1 MKELIIFLILFIIV
15 YLFYFIFVIS
25 RKKILKKFPNGKE
38 LTFLKY
44 KYNLDYSKINI
55 KVLAHV
61 IALSNA
67 FILSITVTIIS
78 IFDNFLIQMLVG
90 FLILIPLILI
100 IYSIIGKIYSK
111 KSRRK

>member
-1 MKELIIFLILFIIV
+1 MKELILFLVLFIIV

-25 RKKILKKFPNGKE
+25 RKKVLKKFPNGKE

-55 KVLAHV
+55 KFLAHI

-67 FILSITVTIIS
+67 FILSTTVTIIS

-100 IYSIIGKIYSK
+100 VYSIIGKSFSK